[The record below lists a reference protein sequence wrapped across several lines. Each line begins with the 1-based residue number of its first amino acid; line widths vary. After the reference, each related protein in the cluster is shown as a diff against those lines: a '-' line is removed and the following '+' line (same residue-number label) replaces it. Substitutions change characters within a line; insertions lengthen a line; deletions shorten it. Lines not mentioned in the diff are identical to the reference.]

1 MFTGF
6 LANLGNLD
14 LNFTKRPIWA
24 SNPPQLSDSCCSSR
38 PFQVLFTLEGQSVY
52 GKLEWW
58 MAWFWSLRRWF
69 DLDIFCNGNEL
80 VSDELWVHGHPYVS
94 IQLDDGCF
102 NTATQ
107 ALLYGQGRFLFQ
119 EKMAEKEGGVAR
131 HRPATTATQQQQ
143 FS

>member
-1 MFTGF
+1 MN
-6 LANLGNLD
+6 ANQ
-14 LNFTKRPIWA
+14 K
-24 SNPPQLSDSCCSSR
+24 SSDDFSVVV
-38 PFQVLFTLEGQSVY
+38 VL
-52 GKLEWW
+52 
-58 MAWFWSLRRWF
+58 
-69 DLDIFCNGNEL
+69 
-80 VSDELWVHGHPYVS
+80 HGHPYVS